1 MRPFRAGSLLLV
13 PNSSGHD
20 PSRSQ
25 EPSTVMG
32 MCEGLLTLKEAAALL
47 RIHPKTLQNMAIRG
61 EAPAIKLRHGWRFR
75 ESDLQ
80 RWINSLVRLPHNS
93 SGNGGPVATMTK
105 GRPGI
110 PGGLERTRY
119 GQR

>member
-1 MRPFRAGSLLLV
+1 
-13 PNSSGHD
+13 
-20 PSRSQ
+20 
-25 EPSTVMG
+25 MG
-32 MCEGLLTLKEAAALL
+32 ICEGLLTLKEAASLL

-61 EAPAIKLRHGWRFR
+61 EVPSIKILRGWRFR

-93 SGNGGPVATMTK
+93 SSNGGPIATHITNSRH
-105 GRPGI
+105 GTPGW
-110 PGGLERTRY
+110 PERMRY